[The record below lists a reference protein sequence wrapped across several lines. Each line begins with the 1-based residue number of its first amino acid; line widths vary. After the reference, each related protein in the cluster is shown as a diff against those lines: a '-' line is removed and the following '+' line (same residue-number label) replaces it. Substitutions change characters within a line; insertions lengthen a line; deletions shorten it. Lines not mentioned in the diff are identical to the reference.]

1 MLYFTHDKCS
11 VETNDECSEWKG
23 KNSEW
28 AKDQKKLWGRS
39 HSCTGPVCTLG
50 HKSGLIL
57 AILQRHESVNE
68 PDTLSGIERSISFR
82 KD

>member
-11 VETNDECSEWKG
+11 VEINDECSALKG

-39 HSCTGPVCTLG
+39 HTCSGPACTLR
-50 HKSGLIL
+50 HKSGLFL
-57 AILQRHESVNE
+57 AILHRHESVNE